1 NPVGSILSAA
11 MMLEYL
17 GMKEEAD
24 LVRKAVNW
32 TLQYSFVTK
41 DIDPVNFYFTSTIG
55 ELISDYISGKIS
67 ESVKKENIELRK
79 STII

>member
-1 NPVGSILSAA
+1 

-17 GMKEEAD
+17 NLNEEASI
-24 LVRKAVNW
+24 VKEAVSR
-32 TLQYSFVTK
+32 TLENGFVTK

-55 ELISDYISGKIS
+55 DLVSDYVSGKMS
-67 ESVKKENIELRK
+67 EFVKKENIELRK